1 MRPSSL
7 GSTVRALLA
16 LAAAT
21 AAGRGLPAVAQEA
34 PPPPPP
40 EAASVNAAGL
50 EEIIVEGRQRTA
62 AEQVLQERIEL
73 SVVADVV
80 GAEQIS
86 RVGDSTVSLALRRLP
101 AVTVVDGQYIYIRGL
116 GERYSST
123 TLNGAQVPSPD
134 LTRNVIPLD
143 LFPASVVESLKIQKG
158 YSPDKPAAFG
168 GGNVDVRTRSLPD
181 RFIADIEVGTGWNS
195 DSTGRGLTYPG
206 GSDDRWG
213 TDDGTRALPREI
225 TTAISDFT
233 GDITPT
239 GILRALNRDGGFH
252 TLAEAEQINRDI
264 AVNLNRNLDFT
275 KESLDPDINVEAT
288 LGNMWQPG
296 ESGDWRV
303 GGLAVV
309 DYGDQWRNRE
319 RINRSATS
327 PEVDFDVTERT
338 IRQTTLTGSVAV
350 GLDWAEEQQLQ
361 ASWLYLRNTE
371 DEASLTVGNTFNFQ
385 ANAGAALRNYR
396 IRFEERELEVLQLSG
411 RHKLGGAT
419 LDVLDFVPGARNLE
433 DLVFDWY
440 YTDASA
446 DTDIPN
452 EVQFS
457 AVDRLEPDTGEFL
470 STSIRSSATAADYR
484 FTELQDDVTS
494 YGMKLEMPFETGDFL
509 IVPSGGYDYYE
520 KGRGY
525 LQTQLGLG
533 TTASAALPNLV
544 GTPGQVF
551 TDENITNP
559 ANGYVLSL
567 GGIGTESYLAGET
580 IDAAWGNVDVTWN
593 ETWRLSAG
601 ARWEDFARVSVPID
615 QYEYDTGVGIIRVP
629 VEDIQN
635 QAVAEDDY
643 YPAAALTW
651 MPGELWADQFQLR
664 FGWSETTARPDLR
677 EISDAT
683 FIDPLTEARVRGNP
697 DLVSSDLTNLDL
709 RGEWFFGS
717 GDNLTVSLFYKDI
730 TNPIETV
737 EAPGTDD
744 NIGLTFIN
752 AASADVYGVEVEWLK
767 GLDFLPLGNW
777 SEAFFV
783 SGNVTLSDS
792 NLKIGSNALNLTN
805 DERRLTQHAP
815 WVVNLQLGVDAPN
828 ERHSA
833 SLAYN
838 AFDERI
844 FFAGSNGAPDA
855 YEQPF
860 HSLDIVYSYYPI
872 EQMALKFRAQNL
884 LDEQLEIEQGGVT
897 VLEQS
902 IGVVYKFDVSYKF

>member
-1 MRPSSL
+1 MRSVSVR
-7 GSTVRALLA
+7 GAVRALLA

-34 PPPPPP
+34 PPPVPPKV
-40 EAASVNAAGL
+40 ASQSAGTL
-50 EEIIVEGRQRTA
+50 EEVVVVGRQLSS

-101 AVTVVDGQYIYIRGL
+101 AVTVVDGQFIYIRGL

-143 LFPASVVESLKIQKG
+143 LFPASIVDSLKIQKG

-168 GGNVDVRTRSLPD
+168 GGNIDVRTRGLPD
-181 RFIADIEVGTGWNS
+181 RFVADVEVGTGWNS
-195 DSTGRGLTYPG
+195 DSTGDGLTYPG

-213 TDDGTRALPREI
+213 TDDGTRALPQEI
-225 TTAISDFT
+225 SSAINQFT
-233 GDITPT
+233 GNISPT
-239 GILRALNRDGGFH
+239 GILQALNRDGGFH
-252 TLAEAEQINRDI
+252 TLAEAEQINRGI
-264 AVNLNRNLDFT
+264 ATSLNRNLDFEN
-275 KESLDPDINVEAT
+275 ESLDPDINVEAA
-288 LGNMWQPG
+288 LGNMWQVG
-296 ESGDWRV
+296 DGGDWRV

-309 DYGDQWRNRE
+309 DYGDQWRNRT

-327 PEVDFDVTERT
+327 PDVDNDTTERT

-350 GLDWAEEQQLQ
+350 GLDWTEEHQLQ

-371 DEASLTVGNTFNFQ
+371 DEASLTLGNNFNFQ
-385 ANAGAALRNYR
+385 AESGAQLRNYR
-396 IRFEERELEVLQLSG
+396 IRFEERELEVLQLGG
-411 RHKLGGAT
+411 RHKLGTAT
-419 LDVLDFVPGARNLE
+419 LDLLGFVPGLSALE
-433 DLVFDWY
+433 EMAFDWY
-440 YTDASA
+440 YTDATA
-446 DTDIPN
+446 ETDIPN

-457 AVDRLEPDTGEFL
+457 AVDRLDPDTGQLL
-470 STSIRSSATAADYR
+470 STSMRSSATAADYR

-494 YGMKLEMPFETGDFL
+494 YGMKLEMPFETGDFQV
-509 IVPSGGYDYYE
+509 VPGVGYDYYE
-520 KGRGY
+520 KGRAY

-533 TTASAALPNLV
+533 TTASAALPSLV
-544 GTPGQVF
+544 GTPGEVF
-551 TDENITNP
+551 TDENITDP
-559 ANGYVLSL
+559 TNGYVLSL

-629 VEDIQN
+629 LEDIQN
-635 QAVAEDDY
+635 QAVSEDDY

-651 MPGELWADQFQLR
+651 IPGELWAETFQLR

-697 DLVSSDLTNLDL
+697 GLVSSDLSNLDL
-709 RGEWFFGS
+709 RGEWFFGG

-737 EAPGTDD
+737 EAPGSDD

-752 AASADVYGVEVEWLK
+752 AESADVYGIEIEGLK
-767 GLDFLPLGNW
+767 GLVVDSFGKW
-777 SEAFFV
+777 SDAFFV
-783 SGNVTLSDS
+783 SGNVTFSDS
-792 NLKIGSNALNLTN
+792 NLKIGNNALNLTN
-805 DERRLTQHAP
+805 AERRLTQHAP
-815 WVVNLQLGVDAPN
+815 WVINLQLGFDAPN

-838 AFDERI
+838 AFDERV

-860 HSLDIVYSYYPI
+860 HSLDLVYSYYPI

-897 VLEQS
+897 VLEQTV
-902 IGVVYKFDVSYKF
+902 GVVFKVDLSYKF